1 MKNQIV
7 KTGKKFALVGTTA
20 ATALMV
26 SFMSHADVAA
36 DIAAAQASAETNL
49 GLAIGA
55 VITIAALSFGVGAIV
70 GWMRK

>member
-1 MKNQIV
+1 MKLRNVV
-7 KTGKKFALVGTTA
+7 KKYGSKVAIGGG
-20 ATALMV
+20 LMV
-26 SFMSHADVAA
+26 ASAASYADVAA

-70 GWMRK
+70 AWMRK

>member
-1 MKNQIV
+1 MQNSIV
-7 KTGKKFALVGTTA
+7 KTGRKYAVVGSTLA
-20 ATALMV
+20 SGLMA

-36 DIAAAQASAETNL
+36 DIAAAQAAAETNL

-70 GWMRK
+70 AWMRK